1 MAKPTDAHG
10 GSGTKAPLK
19 LLARDAEDLAVLSAF
34 LQDALVDFADMT
46 YLAAERRFAVV
57 CTRFRWEDAA
67 PDDKRLPGER
77 VLCGLSFDG
86 VARVQTRGIDPKRD
100 ARRIFELLAVQAGPG
115 EVRLVLAGG
124 AEVRLEAAEIAIRLK
139 DLGEP
144 WPVLE
149 RPRHPLED

>member
-1 MAKPTDAHG
+1 MARSPDAPG
-10 GSGTKAPLK
+10 KAGPKAPMK
-19 LLARDAEDLAVLSAF
+19 LLARDAEDLAVLSTF
-34 LQDALVDFADMT
+34 LQDALIDFADMT
-46 YLAAERRFAVV
+46 YLAAEQRFAVV

-86 VARVQTRGIDPKRD
+86 VTRVQTRGLDPKRD
-100 ARRIFELLAVQAGPG
+100 ARRIFELLAVQAGTG